1 MKVRSKAKYL
11 DHIVHDSWCLKKD
24 VIRHAETHMKSL
36 ESASIIYDTRKNL
49 TLDYINNDDKFLSL
63 TNGCQG
69 EIAIIKKFDI
79 NDISIISLTKDNFQE
94 RVFKLM
100 LVY

>member
-24 VIRHAETHMKSL
+24 VIRHAETHMKSS
-36 ESASIIYDTRKNL
+36 ESTSIIYDTRKNL
-49 TLDYINNDDKFLSL
+49 TLDCINNDDKFLSL

-69 EIAIIKKFDI
+69 EIAIMKKFDI

-94 RVFKLM
+94 RVFKLV

>member
-1 MKVRSKAKYL
+1 M
-11 DHIVHDSWCLKKD
+11 
-24 VIRHAETHMKSL
+24 
-36 ESASIIYDTRKNL
+36 
-49 TLDYINNDDKFLSL
+49 FLSL

-100 LVY
+100 LVYWKQAMPLGEFCKTLANLLATYSEDHVAEDFKCDLSQALSNKLLDHIIRL